1 MMNFH
6 TKIRAVVFFCCCSV
20 LHVQGHED
28 DSPEHLIEHLRA
40 RSAKGESQATYL
52 LASEYARGGILVKN
66 ETKALELYHQAAEMG
81 SSAAQWIL
89 AGKYSAGKGVKKDKV
104 VAYKWAL
111 LSEKNGS
118 VVAKKLI
125 PNYEKAL
132 SEEEKLKAQNLVAQ
146 TLKNLEEKKRKN
158 LDSKK

>member
-1 MMNFH
+1 MNFH
-6 TKIRAVVFFCCCSV
+6 IKIRAVAFFFCCLV
-20 LHVQGHED
+20 FHVQGHED

-66 ETKALELYHQAAEMG
+66 EKKALELYHQAAEMG

-89 AGKYSAGKGVKKDKV
+89 AGKYSAGKDVEKDKV

-111 LSEKNGS
+111 LSVKNGS
-118 VVAKKLI
+118 EVAQKLI
-125 PNYEKAL
+125 PNFEKGL
-132 SEEEKLKAQNLVAQ
+132 SEEEKLKSQDLVAQ
-146 TLKNLEEKKRKN
+146 SLRNLEKKNREKS
-158 LDSKK
+158 DSHK